1 MTRLLST
8 QVINLCHLQHVSG
21 NMGKDNCIY
30 MHEGRSF
37 ALQFIL
43 YNVTLTVIM
52 LRTNKVS
59 QYKICLHKYAVFVIL
74 LKIQTYLSSY
84 FFEDIDESN
93 NLIGVVVLHVSD
105 GFLNC
110 FFLNFI
116 LFNEI

>member
-1 MTRLLST
+1 M
-8 QVINLCHLQHVSG
+8 CHLQHVSG

-59 QYKICLHKYAVFVIL
+59 QYKIVEKGEGVFI
-74 LKIQTYLSSY
+74 
-84 FFEDIDESN
+84 
-93 NLIGVVVLHVSD
+93 
-105 GFLNC
+105 C
-110 FFLNFI
+110 FA
-116 LFNEI
+116 